1 MTSLTSFL
9 RGCYRYLPSLLRP
22 MLPSVGGF
30 AISSAGYF
38 YLTANFGTADIECLQ
53 YQVCEK
59 TSLIFQDKREIEL
72 EQEAKLKAKYGGL
85 KKPGGGST
93 LLQKRLQK
101 GVSNGICYRIISLD
115 QYSCKGRQFLG

>member
-1 MTSLTSFL
+1 MYIRNAKINICQFIIFIKMRTLVPQVL
-9 RGCYRYLPSLLRP
+9 
-22 MLPSVGGF
+22 SV
-30 AISSAGYF
+30 
-38 YLTANFGTADIECLQ
+38 LQ

-59 TSLIFQDKREIEL
+59 TSFIFQDKREIEL

-115 QYSCKGRQFLG
+115 L